1 MHIKRNALFFAGLL
15 AALAALSCAGEE
27 QEAKRRMLQAQPM
40 INRGDWMGLKG
51 HLETIIADY
60 PETKAAETA
69 RQMRESMVSRVNGLA
84 ETVLKQA
91 IVTAIAC
98 QASYPGSDI
107 TLERLRSFGFNA
119 AQDVV
124 VEVDRPQADDF
135 LISAWHPAGDLVW
148 YGGPDG
154 RTRAEAMEE

>member
-1 MHIKRNALFFAGLL
+1 MHAKYYILVIAALL
-15 AALAALSCAGEE
+15 AALAALSCGGAE
-27 QEAKRRMLQAQPM
+27 QEAKLLMLQAQPM
-40 INRGDWMGLKG
+40 INSGDWMGLKE
-51 HLETIIADY
+51 HLETVIAEY

-69 RQMRESMVSRVNGLA
+69 RQMRKKMVSRVNGLA

-91 IVTAIAC
+91 IVTAIGC

-124 VEVDRPQADDF
+124 VEVDEPQANDF

-154 RTRAEAMEE
+154 RTWAEATEE